1 MTAIGANCTFRESV
15 PNIGVKKIV
24 ITTPATA
31 DTGDTIAVTL
41 ASYGIGTLLGIRGFV
56 HTTANS
62 VMVEEAPT
70 TSVTAGVLTITVGG
84 TTVSDKIRVYE
95 LIGI

>member
-31 DTGDTIAVTL
+31 DTGDTIDVTL
-41 ASYGIGTLLGIRGFV
+41 ASYGIGTLLGIDGYV
-56 HTTANS
+56 HTTENS
-62 VMVEEAPT
+62 VMVAEDPT
-70 TSVTAGVLTITVGG
+70 TSVTTGTLTITIGG
-84 TTVSDKIRVYE
+84 STVSDKKRVYE